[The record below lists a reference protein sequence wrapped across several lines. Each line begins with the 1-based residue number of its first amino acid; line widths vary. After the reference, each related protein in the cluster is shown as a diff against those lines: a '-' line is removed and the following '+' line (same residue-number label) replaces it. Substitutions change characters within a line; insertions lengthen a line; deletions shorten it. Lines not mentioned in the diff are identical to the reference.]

1 VVVATTD
8 PLSIRQLEVF
18 VTLIEQ
24 GSFTKAAGHLELSQ
38 STVSGHVAD
47 LERRL
52 EVRLVERDRSGVR
65 PTAAGQALLRPAREV
80 LQAERNARMAVHE
93 LSGLLRG
100 VLRVGGSTIPASY
113 LVPDLFARFHKAH
126 PGVTLRLVTG
136 DSRDVVER
144 VRNADVEVGLVGAPP
159 DDSGL
164 QSTEIGRDRLVLI
177 VPTGHPL
184 AGKGQASGAD
194 LKAHAF
200 IMREEGSGTRAA
212 TDRALG
218 RLLGADALRGLHVA
232 CEVGSTEAVKAAV
245 RAGMGIAFVS
255 DLAVKDEVAQ
265 GTLATVDIRGFDVTR
280 SFHLVTRPEALLG
293 PAARAFRDVA
303 LP

>member
-1 VVVATTD
+1 M
-8 PLSIRQLEVF
+8 
-18 VTLIEQ
+18 
-24 GSFTKAAGHLELSQ
+24 
-38 STVSGHVAD
+38 
-47 LERRL
+47 
-52 EVRLVERDRSGVR
+52 ERDRSRVR
-65 PTAAGQALLRPAREV
+65 TTAAGQALLRPAREV

-113 LVPDLFARFHKAH
+113 LLPGLFAAFHEAH

-144 VRNADVEVGLVGAPP
+144 VRNADVEVGIVGAPP
-159 DDSGL
+159 QDRDLESVEVGK
-164 QSTEIGRDRLVLI
+164 DRLVLI
-177 VPTGHPL
+177 ASPDHPL
-184 AGKGQASGAD
+184 VAKGTASGAD
-194 LKAHAF
+194 LKNHAVVT
-200 IMREEGSGTRAA
+200 REEGSGTRAA
-212 TDRALG
+212 AEDALAK
-218 RLLGADALRGLHVA
+218 LGADVVRGLRVA

-255 DLAVKDEVAQ
+255 DLSVKDELAH
-265 GTLATVDIRGFDVTR
+265 GTLAIVKVRGFDVSR

-303 LP
+303 LRA